1 VAGPQALDEASVLD
15 GLDMEVGDRD
25 HARRM
30 TPRLDPE
37 AQLILDVVARS
48 GQPHLSTLPVDE
60 ARERVRAALVAKGA
74 PLALHSVEDVPLPS
88 PNGTLRLRL
97 YRREDG
103 RLPVAL
109 FLHGGGWTVND
120 VDTHDELCRRLAKR
134 SGWLLASLDYRRAPE
149 HKHPAPL
156 EDAYLAY
163 RWLLDNAESIACDSS
178 SAALVGE
185 SSGGTIAAS
194 LTVLLRDLGAPMPV
208 YQVLAYPVADRFDR
222 RPSYSERGTGYILDR
237 ALMQWYFGHFLPESS
252 PAEDPYLYPLAAE
265 DLSGLPPT
273 LVLTAEFDPLRDEG
287 IAYAKRL
294 ADAGVDVEHVHAP
307 DQMHGFLLLG
317 KVVTNASALIDRTAD
332 SLARART
339 GGRAPA

>member
-1 VAGPQALDEASVLD
+1 
-15 GLDMEVGDRD
+15 
-25 HARRM
+25 M

-37 AQLILDVVARS
+37 AQLILDAVAAS
-48 GQPHLSTLPVDE
+48 GAPPLSTLPVDE

-74 PLALHSVEDVPLPS
+74 PLALQSVEDVPLPS

-134 SGWLLASLDYRRAPE
+134 SGWLVASLDYRRAPE
-149 HKHPAPL
+149 HKHPGQL
-156 EDAYLAY
+156 QDAYLAY
-163 RWLLDNAESIACDSS
+163 RWLLDNAESIGCDPSS
-178 SAALVGE
+178 PALVGE

-194 LTVLLRDLGAPMPV
+194 LTLLLRDLGAPMPV

-222 RPSYSERGTGYILDR
+222 WPSYTERGTGYILDR
-237 ALMQWYFGHFLPESS
+237 ALMQWYFGQFLPEGS
-252 PAEDPYLYPLAAE
+252 PVDDSYLFPLAAE

-273 LVLTAEFDPLRDEG
+273 LILTAEFDPLRDEG

-294 ADAGVDVEHVHAP
+294 ADAGVGVEHVHAS

-317 KVVTNASALIDRTAD
+317 RVVANASSLIDRTAD

-339 GGRAPA
+339 GGHAPA